1 MTLIDRYLPRYQFH
15 EHHSRPLA
23 ATPAR
28 AMAAVQAYRPE
39 QDPFFRCAIALR
51 ELPVRAFNQP
61 ARGRPTRPPFGLDD
75 FTLLD
80 RDGDRELA
88 YGLIGRFWRAGY
100 DLIPCADGPAF
111 LACQDSGAARL
122 VINFAI
128 APQPDG
134 QLLLSTETRVYCPDR
149 ASLLRFAPYWALI
162 RPVSGWIRRR
172 MLAGIAQD
180 AQARSQD

>member
-51 ELPVRAFNQP
+51 ELPVRAFNQLR
-61 ARGRPTRPPFGLDD
+61 ARPTPTRPPFGLDD

-88 YGLIGRFWRAGY
+88 YGLIGR
-100 DLIPCADGPAF
+100 
-111 LACQDSGAARL
+111 LARRL
-122 VINFAI
+122 
-128 APQPDG
+128 
-134 QLLLSTETRVYCPDR
+134 
-149 ASLLRFAPYWALI
+149 
-162 RPVSGWIRRR
+162 
-172 MLAGIAQD
+172 
-180 AQARSQD
+180 

>member
-1 MTLIDRYLPRYQFH
+1 MSTTAVRWPRH
-15 EHHSRPLA
+15 RRAPWPPCRPTAPSRTRSFA
-23 ATPAR
+23 ARSPCANC
-28 AMAAVQAYRPE
+28 
-39 QDPFFRCAIALR
+39 RCAR
-51 ELPVRAFNQP
+51 STSS
-61 ARGRPTRPPFGLDD
+61 ARGRLTRPPFGLDD

>member
-1 MTLIDRYLPRYQFH
+1 M
-15 EHHSRPLA
+15 
-23 ATPAR
+23 
-28 AMAAVQAYRPE
+28 
-39 QDPFFRCAIALR
+39 
-51 ELPVRAFNQP
+51 RAFNQL
-61 ARGRPTRPPFGLDD
+61 ARVSRLRPPFGLDD

-111 LACQDSGAARL
+111 LACQDSARPDWSSTSP
-122 VINFAI
+122 

-149 ASLLRFAPYWALI
+149 ARLRFAPYWALSTPGQW
-162 RPVSGWIRRR
+162 RLDPPAH
-172 MLAGIAQD
+172 AGGDRED